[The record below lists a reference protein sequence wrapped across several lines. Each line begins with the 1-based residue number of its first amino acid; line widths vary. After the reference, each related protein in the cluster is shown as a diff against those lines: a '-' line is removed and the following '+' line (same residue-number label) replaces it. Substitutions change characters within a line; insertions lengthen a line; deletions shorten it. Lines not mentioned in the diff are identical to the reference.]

1 MIKWIKSLIEDSVRK
16 VVAEQVKDAIAT
28 ATAHLDEMSVS
39 MADKIHNFEIDYDD
53 LANSLIANGLDYNQI
68 ASNIELSDLV
78 AEFDTDEIEEKV
90 SQKVDMDNI
99 VDCVVDAVD
108 HDDIADKV
116 KDNIEIDLSEIEI
129 NYAALGRALVEMART

>member
-28 ATAHLDEMSVS
+28 ATAQLDEMSVS
-39 MADKIHNFEIDYDD
+39 MAEKVANYEIDYDD

-78 AEFDTDEIEEKV
+78 AEFDTGEIEEKV
-90 SQKVDMDNI
+90 SQKVDMDDI
-99 VDCVVDAVD
+99 VQCVVDAVD
-108 HDDIADKV
+108 HDDIADKI
-116 KDNIEIDLSEIEI
+116 KDDIEIDYSEIEI
-129 NYAALGRALVEMART
+129 DYAALGRALVEMART